1 MREEPHFWHTAVEAS
16 QSGNRGPGGNMTKR
30 WLAGLVLAVF
40 ALILSAVT
48 AARAADPAFC
58 RQYSHAALN
67 QVHGALANPRCAAA
81 MQGSRWSTDFS
92 IHYQWCLGVSY
103 ADAGVE
109 RDARTTY
116 LRGCR

>member
-1 MREEPHFWHTAVEAS
+1 MI
-16 QSGNRGPGGNMTKR
+16 KR
-30 WLAGLVLAVF
+30 PSARLVLALI
-40 ALILSAVT
+40 ALGLAAVT
-48 AARAADPAFC
+48 EARAADPAFC

-67 QVHGALANPRCAAA
+67 QVHGGLANPRCAAG

-92 IHYQWCLGVSY
+92 VHYQWCLGVAY